1 MKKLSTKKLAE
12 LVSSARKNKNLTQQQ
27 LADQTGINRSMLSQI
42 ETQDYIPSITQLET
56 LAEVLDFDPADVF
69 VNQSRNTK
77 EKVSPLNIAVA
88 GTGYVGLSL
97 ATLLAQHNHVTAID
111 IVPEKVEK
119 INNKISP
126 IQDDY
131 IEKYLAEKELDLT
144 AVTDGTEA
152 YKNAD
157 FVIIATPTNYD
168 SKKNFFDTSA
178 VEAVI
183 EMVLDINKDKAP
195 DKQPMMIIKSTI
207 PVGYTQKIRETYN
220 TENIIFS
227 PEFLRESKAL
237 YDNLPSIHVLPARMH
252 NRFS

>member
-119 INNKISP
+119 INNKNSP

-168 SKKNFFDTSA
+168 SKKNFFDRK
-178 VEAVI
+178 EA
-183 EMVLDINKDKAP
+183 
-195 DKQPMMIIKSTI
+195 
-207 PVGYTQKIRETYN
+207 
-220 TENIIFS
+220 
-227 PEFLRESKAL
+227 
-237 YDNLPSIHVLPARMH
+237 
-252 NRFS
+252 